1 MQEKKLGL
9 PSIVATGVGLI
20 IATSCLLSIGQ
31 GASAI
36 GLPFIITMAIA
47 CAFNILTAFSICE
60 LSALMPNLTG
70 GMAQYTLACFGPF
83 VSIVITVGGYLTCQT
98 IMGSSE
104 AAMFGNTLNSGRYR

>member
-47 CAFNILTAFSICE
+47 VHSTF
-60 LSALMPNLTG
+60 
-70 GMAQYTLACFGPF
+70 
-83 VSIVITVGGYLTCQT
+83 
-98 IMGSSE
+98 
-104 AAMFGNTLNSGRYR
+104 